1 MAISTEKGGL
11 WDAEDGSYTL
21 GLLTFTRPSVSIC
34 MEIPCEQLFMHY
46 GNVGERSA
54 FRTEI

>member
-1 MAISTEKGGL
+1 MAISTQKGGL
-11 WDAEDGSYTL
+11 WDAEDGSYYL
-21 GLLTFTRPSVSIC
+21 DLLTFTRPSVSVC
-34 MEIPCEQLFMHY
+34 METSCEQLLMHY

>member
-1 MAISTEKGGL
+1 MTLSTEKGGL
-11 WDAEDGSYTL
+11 WDAEDGSYNL
-21 GLLTFTRPSVSIC
+21 DLLTFTRPLVSIC
-34 MEIPCEQLFMHY
+34 MEMPCEQLLKHY